1 VDAADVHRDGR
12 VPAQRLEVREH
23 ARPAVGD
30 LPPHLGL
37 VDELG
42 LQDALDRL
50 IRGGFRR
57 RPGLGAREVRA
68 QIGARRLRGRLA
80 PEHDAATSTTS
91 AARAFTVYRGTDV
104 RLARNTAR
112 RS

>member
-1 VDAADVHRDGR
+1 
-12 VPAQRLEVREH
+12 LH

-30 LPPHLGL
+30 LPPHLRL

-42 LQDALDRL
+42 LQDAPDGL

-57 RPGLGAREVRA
+57 RPRLRAREVRA
-68 QIGARRLRGRLA
+68 QIGARRFRGRLT
-80 PEHDAATSTTS
+80 PEHDGGDEDEGTSVGGHGVPRNRRTP
-91 AARAFTVYRGTDV
+91 VK
-104 RLARNTAR
+104 NTAS